1 MIKMEI
7 KGFDELKKEFKR
19 LKLDYD
25 REFKKAIRANGRKVL
40 NATKDNFQKNYTM
53 RTRKGLESIRLSV
66 REKNNDIKAEIIAG
80 GGEAYYMPFLE
91 LGTSKLEAKPF
102 MRPAIDDNR
111 EYIVNDVKQKLI
123 KVAKKAGGGD
133 L

>member
-25 REFKKAIRANGRKVL
+25 REFKKAIRANGRKVI

-123 KVAKKAGGGD
+123 KVAKKAGG
-133 L
+133 

>member
-123 KVAKKAGGGD
+123 KVAKKAGG
-133 L
+133 

>member
-25 REFKKAIRANGRKVL
+25 REFKKAIRTNGRKVL

-123 KVAKKAGGGD
+123 KVAKKAGG
-133 L
+133 

>member
-40 NATKDNFQKNYTM
+40 NATKDNFQTNYTM

-123 KVAKKAGGGD
+123 KVAKKAGG
-133 L
+133 

>member
-123 KVAKKAGGGD
+123 KVAKKAGGD

>member
-102 MRPAIDDNR
+102 MRPAIDDSR

-123 KVAKKAGGGD
+123 KVAKKAGG
-133 L
+133 

>member
-80 GGEAYYMPFLE
+80 GGEAYYMPF
-91 LGTSKLEAKPF
+91 
-102 MRPAIDDNR
+102 
-111 EYIVNDVKQKLI
+111 
-123 KVAKKAGGGD
+123 
-133 L
+133 

>member
-1 MIKMEI
+1 MIKVEI

-123 KVAKKAGGGD
+123 KVAKKAGG
-133 L
+133 

>member
-111 EYIVNDVKQKLI
+111 DYIVNDVKQKLI
-123 KVAKKAGGGD
+123 KVAKKAGG
-133 L
+133 

>member
-25 REFKKAIRANGRKVL
+25 REFKKAVRANGRKVL

-123 KVAKKAGGGD
+123 KVAKKAGG
-133 L
+133 

>member
-53 RTRKGLESIRLSV
+53 RPRKGLESIRLSV

-123 KVAKKAGGGD
+123 KVAKKAGG
-133 L
+133 